1 MEQSEKVGKNTGS
14 PRKHKRGS
22 GRERVLDAYVSIL
35 RQEGESAATLDEV
48 ARRAEISKGGLLHHF
63 GSKDALLGGL
73 LERLALENQ
82 ADIDRTMAGNDDPV
96 GAYLTSCMQAD
107 DSYSETYL
115 AVMKLAGSSDDRV
128 DKALVEALQGWQ
140 DALTERMDDP
150 VMARLIQLLGD
161 GLYSQALIKIE
172 PTEIDQAVLQLAQL
186 LVARR

>member
-161 GLYSQALIKIE
+161 GLYSQALMKIE